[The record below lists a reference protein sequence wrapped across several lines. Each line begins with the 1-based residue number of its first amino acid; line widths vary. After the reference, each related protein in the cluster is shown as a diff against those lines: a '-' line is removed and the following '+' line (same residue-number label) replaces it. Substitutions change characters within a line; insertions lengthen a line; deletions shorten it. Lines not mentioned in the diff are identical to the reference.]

1 MKTAYICSPY
11 RGEIEG
17 NVEYAKELTKEAIKR
32 GYAPVTPHLYL
43 TQCLDDNNAGE
54 RALGLT
60 VGLELLDKV
69 DIAFVG
75 LKYGVSQGMK
85 AEIKKAHKLN
95 IPREYYYE

>member
-1 MKTAYICSPY
+1 MRVAYIISPY
-11 RGEIEG
+11 GGETERNI
-17 NVEYAKELTKEAIKR
+17 EYAKQVTKVAINQ
-32 GYAPVTPHLYL
+32 GYAPITPHLYI
-43 TQCLDDNNAGE
+43 TQVLDDNNAGE